1 MDVSLILLVLC
12 VVFLGSLTR
21 AIFGFGDSVVAMP
34 LLALLPLP
42 LHTSISLI
50 GLMGLTVAIFT
61 VLKGWKKIDRSVL
74 LILSISTLV
83 GIPIGLYL
91 VTAVSQ
97 STVTRILGVFLL
109 FYGVYSLIKQRFH
122 MELPEKIKSSRWLP
136 VPFGFLAGMLGSAY
150 NMNGIPIVVYGTFR
164 DWDMEV
170 FMGTLQTHFVI
181 SSSFIILGQALG
193 GLWSPDLYSLYFLSI
208 PVIFFASKIGLAIQR
223 KIPVHRFET
232 LLFLFIVFLGGM
244 LFSSSS

>member
-181 SSSFIILGQALG
+181 SSSFIIL
-193 GLWSPDLYSLYFLSI
+193 
-208 PVIFFASKIGLAIQR
+208 
-223 KIPVHRFET
+223 
-232 LLFLFIVFLGGM
+232 
-244 LFSSSS
+244 

>member
-208 PVIFFASKIGLAIQR
+208 PVIFFASKVGSTIQK
-223 KIPVHRFET
+223 KISVHRFET
-232 LLFLFIVFLGGM
+232 LLFIFIIFLGGM

>member
-164 DWDMEV
+164 DWNMEV

-223 KIPVHRFET
+223 KISVHRFET

>member
-223 KIPVHRFET
+223 KISVHRFET